1 MTEDLNAPG
10 EIHALLGRGTAYS
23 GKLTFEGRVRIDGT
37 FEGEIFS
44 AGTLIIGDS
53 ADVKGSIDVGTLI
66 VLGGHLQGEVHAR
79 DLVELH
85 APGRVTGDIVT
96 PQLFIDRG
104 VVFEGQ
110 CTMGDEAGSPPETH
124 SLSGEEKLLSDLE
137 TAATLTEADEGPP
150 PADEEVL
157 AAVGAPPAPGESDG
171 DGPAEEPEA
180 DEPDEEKGSGA
191 EPEAQERDD
200 STEESA
206 EAAAKDTEKA

>member
-1 MTEDLNAPG
+1 MTEDLSAPG
-10 EIHALLGRGTAYS
+10 EIHALLGRGTAYT

-37 FEGEIFS
+37 FDGEIFS

-66 VLGGHLQGEVHAR
+66 VLGGHIQGQVHAR
-79 DLVELH
+79 ELVELH

-124 SLSGEEKLLSDLE
+124 SLGAEEKLLSDLE
-137 TAATLTEADEGPP
+137 TAATITEADSTPP

-157 AAVGAPPAPGESDG
+157 EAVGAPPAATATSGDSD
-171 DGPAEEPEA
+171 A
-180 DEPDEEKGSGA
+180 DADADTDSDAGA
-191 EPEAQERDD
+191 DSDADDD
-200 STEESA
+200 S
-206 EAAAKDTEKA
+206 EKE

>member
-1 MTEDLNAPG
+1 MTEDLSAPG
-10 EIHALLGRGTAYS
+10 EIHALLGRGTAYT

-37 FEGEIFS
+37 FDGEIFS

-66 VLGGHLQGEVHAR
+66 VLGGHIQGQVHAR
-79 DLVELH
+79 ELVELH

-124 SLSGEEKLLSDLE
+124 SLGAEEKLLSDLE
-137 TAATLTEADEGPP
+137 TAATISEADSTPP

-157 AAVGAPPAPGESDG
+157 EAVGAPPAATVTSGDSDS
-171 DGPAEEPEA
+171 DAEA
-180 DEPDEEKGSGA
+180 DSDSDAGA
-191 EPEAQERDD
+191 DSDADDD
-200 STEESA
+200 S
-206 EAAAKDTEKA
+206 EKE

>member
-1 MTEDLNAPG
+1 MTEDLSAPG

-44 AGTLIIGDS
+44 AGTLILGDS

-96 PQLFIDRG
+96 PQIFIDRG

-137 TAATLTEADEGPP
+137 SAPALTEADSAPP

-157 AAVGAPPAPGESDG
+157 DAVGAPPTPGEGDAADSQSDSDRDDAEEADAPVEAGDEGSSDG
-171 DGPAEEPEA
+171 TGEPT
-180 DEPDEEKGSGA
+180 
-191 EPEAQERDD
+191 DD
-200 STEESA
+200 S
-206 EAAAKDTEKA
+206 EKA

>member
-1 MTEDLNAPG
+1 MTEDLSAPG
-10 EIHALLGRGTAYS
+10 EIHALLGRGTAYT

-37 FEGEIFS
+37 FDGEIFS

-66 VLGGHLQGEVHAR
+66 VLGGHVQGQVHAR
-79 DLVELH
+79 ELVELH

-124 SLSGEEKLLSDLE
+124 SLGAEEKLLSDLE
-137 TAATLTEADEGPP
+137 SAATLTEADSTPP
-150 PADEEVL
+150 TADEEVL
-157 AAVGAPPAPGESDG
+157 DVVGAPPAPSASWD
-171 DGPAEEPEA
+171 AETA
-180 DEPDEEKGSGA
+180 DERPRRASDAPDTDA
-191 EPEAQERDD
+191 EASDSDADVDADD
-200 STEESA
+200 S
-206 EAAAKDTEKA
+206 EKE

>member
-1 MTEDLNAPG
+1 MTEDLSAPG

-44 AGTLIIGDS
+44 AGTLIIGDT
-53 ADVKGSIDVGTLI
+53 AEVKGSIDVGTLI

-85 APGRVTGDIVT
+85 APGRVSGDIVT

-137 TAATLTEADEGPP
+137 TAATLTEAEDTTAPP

-157 AAVGAPPAPGESDG
+157 DAVGAPPTPSASPARSEEDEAETEPEDEG
-171 DGPAEEPEA
+171 DPEEPAEKAAEAPSVEPETA
-180 DEPDEEKGSGA
+180 
-191 EPEAQERDD
+191 
-200 STEESA
+200 
-206 EAAAKDTEKA
+206 